1 MILGVLALYYHG
13 ISTFT
18 HPFQPISTIIF
29 AAHHRHHLVGGNGG
43 FVPGA
48 LQHVLSRLGHL
59 LRTFLGGS
67 RGPKKVIR

>member
-1 MILGVLALYYHG
+1 MILGVFGVIHGITMYYH
-13 ISTFT
+13 IYT
-18 HPFQPISTIIF
+18 HPFQPISTFIF
-29 AAHHRHHLVGGNGG
+29 AAHHLLGGNGG

-67 RGPKKVIR
+67 RGPIM